1 MTTACPARLQ
11 QIAKKEGGEFIC
23 TLKRAGCN
31 LPRPNKVLYKVRHIE
46 LTDTEIIK
54 KVLAGEQAHFAELVQ
69 RYQSYVFTLVLRF
82 TDNRE
87 DAEEIGQDVFVKAY
101 RSLADFR
108 GDAKFST
115 WLYTIVRTSCITFLR
130 KKKLDTTSL
139 DNERTSLQIGNRES
153 GFTANAVEHK
163 SRHAMVNAAIRMLS
177 PDDSQIIT
185 LFYKGEQSLEEIGRV
200 MGLDPNTVKVKLH
213 RARNRL
219 KEKMEKHFSYAVR
232 ELYED

>member
-1 MTTACPARLQ
+1 VT
-11 QIAKKEGGEFIC
+11 
-23 TLKRAGCN
+23 
-31 LPRPNKVLYKVRHIE
+31 HIE
-46 LTDTEIIK
+46 LTEKEIIK
-54 KVLAGEQAHFAELVQ
+54 RVLAGEQAGFAQLVQ

-87 DAEEIGQDVFVKAY
+87 DAEEISQDVFVKAY

-130 KKKLDTTSL
+130 KKRLATTSL
-139 DNERTSLQIGNRES
+139 DNERTSIQVENRES
-153 GFTANAVEHK
+153 GFTANVIEQK
-163 SRHAMVNAAIRMLS
+163 SKHAMVNAAIQMLS
-177 PDDSQIIT
+177 PDDTQILT
-185 LFYKGEQSLEEIGRV
+185 LFYKGEQTLEEIGRV
-200 MGLDPNTVKVKLH
+200 MRLDPNTIKVKLH

-232 ELYED
+232 ELYEN

>member
-1 MTTACPARLQ
+1 M
-11 QIAKKEGGEFIC
+11 EF
-23 TLKRAGCN
+23 
-31 LPRPNKVLYKVRHIE
+31 
-46 LTDTEIIK
+46 TDTEIIK
-54 KVLAGEQAHFAELVQ
+54 RVLAGEQVLFAQLVQ
-69 RYQSYVFTLVLRF
+69 RYQQYVFTLVYRF

-108 GDAKFST
+108 GEAKFST
-115 WLYTIVRTSCITFLR
+115 WLFTIVRTSCITFLR
-130 KKKLDTTSL
+130 KKRLDTTSL
-139 DNERTSLQIGNRES
+139 DNERTFLQVENKES
-153 GFTANAVEHK
+153 RFNANAIEQK
-163 SRHAMVNAAIRMLS
+163 SKHAMVNAAIRLLS
-177 PDDSQIIT
+177 PDDTQVLT
-185 LFYKGEQSLEEIGRV
+185 LFYKGEQTLDEIGRV